1 MPKVREYSVVYTIS
15 RCLGS
20 RRFVNY
26 KVGNYCLATNI
37 EVVGIQAVEGQ
48 DANTKAVAHCLA
60 SIEEVRLC
68 I

>member
-1 MPKVREYSVVYTIS
+1 MPKAGEYSVVYTVS

-20 RRFVNY
+20 QCSVNY

-37 EVVGIQAVEGQ
+37 EVVGIQATEGQ
-48 DANTKAVAHCLA
+48 DADIEAVVHCLA
-60 SIEEVRLC
+60 STEEVRLC